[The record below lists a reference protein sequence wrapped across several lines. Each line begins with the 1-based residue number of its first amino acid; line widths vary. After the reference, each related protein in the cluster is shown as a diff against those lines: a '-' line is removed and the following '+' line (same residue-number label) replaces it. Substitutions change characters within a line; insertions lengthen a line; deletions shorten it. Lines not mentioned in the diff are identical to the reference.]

1 MQTDTQTASVSKKA
15 LWTGRVISAMVV
27 LFLTFDGVMKVIKE
41 VHVLAAS
48 AELGFPVST
57 IALIGIILL
66 VCTAL
71 YVIPS
76 TSIFGAILLTGYLG
90 GAIASQMR
98 ISKPLFDT
106 IFPAIFGILIWA
118 GIFLRDDRLRALIP
132 LRSGPTG
139 RATE

>member
-15 LWTGRVISAMVV
+15 LWTGRVISALVV

-71 YVIPS
+71 YVTPR
-76 TSIFGAILLTGYLG
+76 TSIPGAILLTGYLR

-98 ISKPLFDT
+98 IGKPLFDT
-106 IFPAIFGILIWA
+106 TFPAIFGILIWA
-118 GIFLRDDRLRALIP
+118 AIFLRDERLRALIP
-132 LRSGPTG
+132 LRSGPPG
-139 RATE
+139 